1 MTIPDRCISI
11 KEITKILNLSERKV
25 RDLIARPK
33 NSKDYLPNH
42 HIGSRVMFYPE
53 EIKEWLSQR

>member
-1 MTIPDRCISI
+1 MELPDRCISI
-11 KEITKILNLSERKV
+11 KELTKILNISDRKV

-42 HIGSRVMFYPE
+42 RIGSKVIFYPDE
-53 EIKEWLSQR
+53 VRVWLSQR

>member
-1 MTIPDRCISI
+1 MEMPDRLITVKELSKFLNISD
-11 KEITKILNLSERKV
+11 RKV

-42 HIGSRVMFYPE
+42 RIGYKVVFYPD
-53 EIKEWLSQR
+53 EIKVWLSQR